1 LQAVGDGPAV
11 RVGFAAFVGG
21 TACGVDFRYASFA
34 ESFDPGGVETT
45 LGLEAGEGE
54 AVRDSLLTPYS

>member
-1 LQAVGDGPAV
+1 M
-11 RVGFAAFVGG
+11 GG